1 MGEYICG
8 ESIRRLRETA
18 QLTQKDLAQAVGVT
32 DKAVSKWETGRG
44 LPDISLLDPLAKA
57 LGVSLAE
64 LLAGDRVVNAN
75 KAGNMVRSR
84 FYVCPICGNV
94 LFASGD
100 ASISCCGV
108 SLPVLEA
115 EEAADG
121 HAMSCEVA
129 DGEVYVTVDHPMS
142 KDHFI
147 SFIAYVTSDRVQL
160 RKLYPEQLAEAR
172 FTLRGSGSVY
182 CFCNKHELFSQRVR
196 PPKRNAPI
204 NRLV

>member
-75 KAGNMVRSR
+75 KAGNMMRSR

-108 SLPVLEA
+108 TPLLTASSTLALPDSA
-115 EEAADG
+115 PR
-121 HAMSCEVA
+121 
-129 DGEVYVTVDHPMS
+129 YI
-142 KDHFI
+142 I
-147 SFIAYVTSDRVQL
+147 SMPFSRSSVSSSGVFLRTS
-160 RKLYPEQLAEAR
+160 LAE
-172 FTLRGSGSVY
+172 
-182 CFCNKHELFSQRVR
+182 
-196 PPKRNAPI
+196 P
-204 NRLV
+204 

>member
-44 LPDISLLDPLAKA
+44 LPDISLLDPLAKV

-64 LLAGDRVVNAN
+64 LLAGDREVNAN
-75 KAGNMVRSR
+75 KAGNMMRSR

-108 SLPVLEA
+108 SLPVLEP
-115 EEAADG
+115 EEAADD
-121 HAMSCEVA
+121 HAISCEVA
-129 DGEVYVTVDHPMS
+129 DGEVYVTIDHPMS
-142 KDHFI
+142 KEHFI

-172 FTLRGSGSVY
+172 FTLRGSGGVY
-182 CFCNKHELFSQRVR
+182 CFCNRHELFSQRVR
-196 PPKRNAPI
+196 PPKRNAPT

>member
-57 LGVSLAE
+57 LEVSLAE

-75 KAGNMVRSR
+75 KAGNMARSR

-100 ASISCCGV
+100 ALISCCGV

-115 EEAADG
+115 
-121 HAMSCEVA
+121 
-129 DGEVYVTVDHPMS
+129 
-142 KDHFI
+142 
-147 SFIAYVTSDRVQL
+147 
-160 RKLYPEQLAEAR
+160 
-172 FTLRGSGSVY
+172 
-182 CFCNKHELFSQRVR
+182 
-196 PPKRNAPI
+196 
-204 NRLV
+204 